1 VEISELTPEQKAAIF
16 VLCIGKQ
23 RAARMLKNLDAGQI
37 DRVTRAISE
46 MSLVDPRMKEQVL
59 KQFVQDVLSAKG
71 GVMGGDR
78 SAKEILEMSLG
89 RSEANDYISR
99 LKIGKKGDSDIYN
112 ILKTVD
118 PSQLTNFLHSE
129 QPQTIAL
136 VLSHLEPGQAA
147 SVLSG
152 LNPDQQCEVAM
163 RMATMKET
171 SPDIVAKVAS
181 VVKRQLSSSIG
192 QEMRSAGGAKTV
204 AEILNNV
211 DRATEKSI
219 LSSMEE
225 RNQELTDDI
234 KKMMFIF
241 EDVIH
246 VEDRS
251 MQRVLKEIDTSEL
264 ALALKSASEEVQN
277 KVFSNISKR
286 AAELIKEEIEYMG
299 PVRLKDVEEAQQRI
313 VNVVRRLEEE
323 GEVVIEGRGG
333 SSEQFV

>member
-1 VEISELTPEQKAAIF
+1 VHIDDLTPEQKAAIF
-16 VLCIGKQ
+16 ILSIGKQ
-23 RAARMLKNLDAGQI
+23 RAAAIFKNLDGVQI
-37 DRVTRAISE
+37 DRITMAISD
-46 MSLVDPRMKEQVL
+46 MSLVDPKVKEEVL
-59 KQFVQDVLSAKG
+59 KTFFQDVIAAKG
-71 GVMGGDR
+71 GVVGGDD

-89 RSEANDYISR
+89 RSEASDYISR

-118 PSQLTNFLHSE
+118 SAQLTNFLHSE

-136 VLSHLEPGQAA
+136 VLSHLEPSQGAQ
-147 SVLSG
+147 VLSG
-152 LNPDQQCEVAM
+152 LTAEQQCEVTM
-163 RMATMKET
+163 RMATMSET
-171 SPDIVAKVAS
+171 SPEIVAKVAS

-204 AEILNNV
+204 AEILNNI
-211 DRATEKSI
+211 DRATEKAIISA
-219 LSSMEE
+219 MEE
-225 RNQELTDDI
+225 RNQELADDI
-234 KKMMFIF
+234 KKMMFVF
-241 EDVIH
+241 EDIIH

-333 SSEQFV
+333 TSEKFV

>member
-1 VEISELTPEQKAAIF
+1 
-16 VLCIGKQ
+16 
-23 RAARMLKNLDAGQI
+23 
-37 DRVTRAISE
+37 
-46 MSLVDPRMKEQVL
+46 
-59 KQFVQDVLSAKG
+59 
-71 GVMGGDR
+71 
-78 SAKEILEMSLG
+78 
-89 RSEANDYISR
+89 
-99 LKIGKKGDSDIYN
+99 
-112 ILKTVD
+112 
-118 PSQLTNFLHSE
+118 
-129 QPQTIAL
+129 
-136 VLSHLEPGQAA
+136 
-147 SVLSG
+147 
-152 LNPDQQCEVAM
+152 
-163 RMATMKET
+163 
-171 SPDIVAKVAS
+171 

>member
-1 VEISELTPEQKAAIF
+1 MHIDDLTPEQKAAIF
-16 VLCIGKQ
+16 ILSIGKQ
-23 RAARMLKNLDAGQI
+23 RAAAIFKNLDGVQI
-37 DRVTRAISE
+37 DRITMAISD
-46 MSLVDPRMKEQVL
+46 MSLVDPKVKEEVL
-59 KQFVQDVLSAKG
+59 KTFFQDVIAAKG
-71 GVMGGDR
+71 GVVGGDD

-89 RSEANDYISR
+89 RSEASDYISR

-118 PSQLTNFLHSE
+118 SAQLTNFLHSE

-136 VLSHLEPGQAA
+136 VLSHLEPSQGAQ
-147 SVLSG
+147 VLSG
-152 LNPDQQCEVAM
+152 LTAEQQCEVTM
-163 RMATMKET
+163 RMATMSET
-171 SPDIVAKVAS
+171 SPEIVAKVAS

-204 AEILNNV
+204 AEILNNI
-211 DRATEKSI
+211 DRATEKAIISA
-219 LSSMEE
+219 MEE
-225 RNQELTDDI
+225 RNQELADDI
-234 KKMMFIF
+234 KKMMFVF
-241 EDVIH
+241 EDIIH

-333 SSEQFV
+333 TSEKFV